1 MGPWWMTVNKL
12 EADLRSLIEE
22 VHSASAAH
30 PHLSETPALAHAEA
44 AVARASE
51 TVRRLKPPRPQPGDE
66 LLRRASEA
74 VGRAEE
80 AVQHARVI
88 ARIAARRG
96 GLR

>member
-12 EADLRSLIEE
+12 EADLRGLIEE

-44 AVARASE
+44 AVARATA

-80 AVQHARVI
+80 AVQHARDI
-88 ARIAARRG
+88 ARIAARRSG
-96 GLR
+96 PR